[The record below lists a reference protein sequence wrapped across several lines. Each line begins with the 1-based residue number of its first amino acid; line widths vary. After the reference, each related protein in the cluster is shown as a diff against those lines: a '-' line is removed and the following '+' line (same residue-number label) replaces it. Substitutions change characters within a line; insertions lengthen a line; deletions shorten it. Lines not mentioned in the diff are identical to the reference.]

1 MIDARTALRLK
12 KKNDLSALKQT
23 ALAALEWRGYEVR
36 GKTTT
41 QIKQALSRRPTKP
54 VGMPPIPAA

>member
-1 MIDARTALRLK
+1 MIDARTALRLQ
-12 KKNDLSALKQT
+12 KKNELSVLKQT
-23 ALAALEWRGYEVR
+23 ALAALERRGYDVR

-54 VGMPPIPAA
+54 VSTPPTPAS